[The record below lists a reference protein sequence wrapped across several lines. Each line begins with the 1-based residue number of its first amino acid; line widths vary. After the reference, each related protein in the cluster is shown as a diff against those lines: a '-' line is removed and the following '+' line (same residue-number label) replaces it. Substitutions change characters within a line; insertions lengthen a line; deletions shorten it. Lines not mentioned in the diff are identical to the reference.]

1 MKKLLLIALIAFGAP
16 AFAEPEKSCQMTT
29 LALYQRAIAGADRE
43 LLKYTLEDQY
53 KNLLSMTDSS
63 SLEYLYNML
72 MGDIYADIGTKK
84 IYKEPLD
91 GESVFK
97 FIKSTCS
104 HDYMLDFFK

>member
-1 MKKLLLIALIAFGAP
+1 MKKLLMIALIAFGAP

-53 KNLLSMTDSS
+53 ENFLSMTDPSA
-63 SLEYLYNML
+63 LKYLYNML
-72 MGDIYADIGTKK
+72 MGDIYADIGRKK

-91 GESVFK
+91 EGSVFQ
-97 FIKSTCS
+97 FISSTCS
-104 HDYMLDFFK
+104 HDYFLDFFK